1 MNKNVTSR
9 LTDRVSVVGFLLAL
23 LITTSTDALAGVN
36 GRRQPVWLPPG
47 VTVLLP
53 HQAPYSLAYAA
64 KVTASFNTLGAT
76 EAGRTASQYPKNLPF
91 QFLYEPPEGQENNT
105 GGEGT
110 TFHVKAGTLLYV
122 PILFNTNSPP
132 VLGNFPPAGDRAALI
147 KYFYSR
153 NELGLVYAR
162 IAVDGKVTTLGPL
175 YLVELE
181 FDTPLPD
188 TGTLYQTMAAFL
200 APLKRGVHT
209 VETSALLA
217 GKALSVPPFDEY
229 FPGGVASLSSTYKVV
244 VH

>member
-1 MNKNVTSR
+1 MNKNGMSG
-9 LTDRVSVVGFLLAL
+9 LTDRLSVVGFLLAL
-23 LITTSTDALAGVN
+23 LIITSTDALAGVN
-36 GRRQPVWLPPG
+36 GRHQPVWLPPG

-53 HQAPYSLAYAA
+53 HQGAYSLRSAA
-64 KVTASFNTLGAT
+64 KVTASFNSLGAT
-76 EAGRTASQYPKNLPF
+76 EAGRTANQYPKNLPF
-91 QFLYEPPEGQENNT
+91 QLLYEPPKDEKNNT

-110 TFHVKAGTLLYV
+110 TFYVKAGTPVYV
-122 PILFNTNSPP
+122 PVLFNTNSLP

-162 IAVDGKVTTLGPL
+162 IAVGGKVTTLGPL

-188 TGTLYQTMAAFL
+188 TSTLYQTIAAFL
-200 APLKRGVHT
+200 SPLKRGVHT
-209 VETSALLA
+209 VEISALLA
-217 GKALSVPPFDEY
+217 GKALSVPPFDEA
-229 FPGGVASLSSTYKVV
+229 FPGGVFSFSTTYKVV